1 MAQQL
6 ERIAQQEVPRLL
18 QQHLGEPVHARWEV
32 GRADHG
38 IGMVAE
44 TRRGTFLVELKTAT
58 ARQALHAAIEALRN
72 HLVHFKRKG
81 IPLLVV
87 PYMGEQGR
95 ELCRQEGIQWMDLSG
110 NAEIRTERILVDIQ
124 GRPNGFIQR
133 GRPSSAFAP
142 KSVRVTRFLLQAPTA
157 PHTQREIAR
166 ATELDEGYVSR
177 VVRRLMEDDLVRKDR
192 DGRLKV
198 ADPDRMLD
206 AWAGTDS
213 FTRHRILKGFVAAK
227 AGEELMHRMGD
238 ALTHARI
245 RFAFTGL
252 AGAWL
257 LTRFATFRLVTVFVH
272 APLPPT
278 VLTRAGF
285 LEEPRGANCWI
296 VVPKDEG
303 VFHGAAPVHGIP
315 CASPV
320 QVYVDLKGHPERAK
334 EAAEEVRRKAVPW
347 RSDASET

>member
-18 QQHLGEPVHARWEV
+18 EQHLGVPVHARWEE
-32 GRADHG
+32 RHADRG
-38 IGMVAE
+38 IDMVAE
-44 TRRGTFLVELKTAT
+44 TPRGTFLVELKTAT
-58 ARQALHAAIEALRN
+58 ASHALHGAIKALRN
-72 HLVHFKRKG
+72 HLIHFKRKG

-110 NAEIRTERILVDIQ
+110 NAAIRTDRILVDIQ

-142 KSVRVTRFLLQAPTA
+142 KSVRVTRFLLRAPTA
-157 PHTQREIAR
+157 PHTQREIAK

-177 VVRRLMEDDLVRKDR
+177 VVRRLLEDDLVTKAK

-206 AWAGTDS
+206 AWAETDV
-213 FTRHRILKGFVAAK
+213 FTRHRILKGFVAAR
-227 AGEELMHRMGD
+227 AGEELMHRLGD
-238 ALTHARI
+238 VLAHDQVP
-245 RFAFTGL
+245 FAFTGL

-278 VLTRAGF
+278 VLAKAGF
-285 LEEPRGANCWI
+285 LEEPRGANCWV

-303 VFHGAAPVHGIP
+303 VFHGGGPVHGIP
-315 CASPV
+315 CVSPV

-347 RSDASET
+347 RSDAS